1 MKEVIAIIRME
12 KVNLLKQA
20 LVDAGFPAF
29 TVRKVIGRGQGT
41 VDPRV
46 MQGAVEGSPEAIAR
60 LKDDGPMLIPNR
72 MMLFAVQD
80 ENVARLVETIIKICK
95 SGKNGDGKIFVKPLE
110 DVVRIRTS
118 EHGSAAVA

>member
-1 MKEVIAIIRME
+1 ME